1 MKSFLLWRGTDAI
14 QSIRV
19 PTAAAQQE
27 HDTLLFITNGN
38 SCTQKE
44 RRKAVVNSVSYTRL
58 WNAHQQRHSDT
69 TLPRYSVA
77 KSSHVILC

>member
-27 HDTLLFITNGN
+27 HDTLLYITNGN

>member
-27 HDTLLFITNGN
+27 HDTLFIKLMVIRVKFVAIRV
-38 SCTQKE
+38 KE
-44 RRKAVVNSVSYTRL
+44 NLVPWNTHVHKKSAEKPSYCVSYLRF
-58 WNAHQQRHSDT
+58 WNT
-69 TLPRYSVA
+69 
-77 KSSHVILC
+77 

>member
-1 MKSFLLWRGTDAI
+1 MKSFLLWRETDAI

-27 HDTLLFITNGN
+27 HDTLLYITNGN

-44 RRKAVVNSVSYTRL
+44 RRKAVL
-58 WNAHQQRHSDT
+58 
-69 TLPRYSVA
+69 
-77 KSSHVILC
+77 LCLLSEVLEYLNQKT